1 MIRGTWLVLLELTF
15 FRLAWTFNIDFTHYM
30 LAGVIWMLG
39 WCMILM
45 ALLVQLPVTVNAIV
59 GVVVIAG
66 HNLVALMIG
75 ESRQSLLHG
84 SLGGMWRILYFGGG
98 IATDVGG
105 GGPNF
110 WVLYSIVP
118 WIGVMAAGY
127 AFGAVFCMSPLRR
140 RVICNTVGGGAIAAF
155 VIVQCL
161 YIYGERR
168 PVSDS
173 QVPIWMTFLT
183 ATKYPA
189 SLTISADDARTHDR
203 GDSLARAG
211 EWPHGAMAG
220 GVRARAVFFLPAP
233 YPAHPWRGRGDFSG
247 AFARGDELALWQPSG
262 RSGHAARRIYL
273 EPRPALPGYRGG
285 GGRALFP
292 VSMVRAAQIP
302 SQGRVA
308 VVLVESE
315 YGGRMSSADPP
326 LESEPTIGAPVS
338 RHLSVANLG
347 RSIVF
352 YRDMLGFD
360 VRPLN
365 EGEGG
370 GAVAE
375 ALRGPARIQFTT
387 QPGAFDSTDAARP
400 RGSAMVFFQANDVA
414 AMREFIVARGG
425 TPRELEKVDFV
436 PVSVEVRP
444 HCSAQVPANTGS
456 QTQTRVLDMDQ

>member
-1 MIRGTWLVLLELTF
+1 
-15 FRLAWTFNIDFTHYM
+15 
-30 LAGVIWMLG
+30 
-39 WCMILM
+39 
-45 ALLVQLPVTVNAIV
+45 
-59 GVVVIAG
+59 
-66 HNLVALMIG
+66 
-75 ESRQSLLHG
+75 
-84 SLGGMWRILYFGGG
+84 
-98 IATDVGG
+98 
-105 GGPNF
+105 
-110 WVLYSIVP
+110 
-118 WIGVMAAGY
+118 
-127 AFGAVFCMSPLRR
+127 
-140 RVICNTVGGGAIAAF
+140 
-155 VIVQCL
+155 
-161 YIYGERR
+161 
-168 PVSDS
+168 
-173 QVPIWMTFLT
+173 
-183 ATKYPA
+183 
-189 SLTISADDARTHDR
+189 
-203 GDSLARAG
+203 
-211 EWPHGAMAG
+211 
-220 GVRARAVFFLPAP
+220 
-233 YPAHPWRGRGDFSG
+233 
-247 AFARGDELALWQPSG
+247 
-262 RSGHAARRIYL
+262 
-273 EPRPALPGYRGG
+273 
-285 GGRALFP
+285 
-292 VSMVRAAQIP
+292 
-302 SQGRVA
+302 
-308 VVLVESE
+308 
-315 YGGRMSSADPP
+315 MSSADPP